1 MFNEI
6 LIAKASL
13 DVIGYG
19 KNNEKYRKMIKKINA
34 KIKFLGPINNVNISK
49 KFSKY
54 DFFISTS
61 KYEESQN
68 YIRIDVS

>member
-19 KNNEKYRKMIKKINA
+19 KNNEKYRKIIKKN
-34 KIKFLGPINNVNISK
+34 
-49 KFSKY
+49 
-54 DFFISTS
+54 
-61 KYEESQN
+61 
-68 YIRIDVS
+68 